1 MDVRMLLAPVYATA
15 LSAMVVAAF
24 AFGRK
29 DAQAFVPRWPLMW
42 FGLLATAC
50 LLLLTDAVPS
60 AVPLS
65 GDSLGQGLGFVLL
78 AGAAALAL
86 LGSRARLRADTL
98 RGTAPRSLDEA
109 IQELRAGRSPGW
121 GVYRGRLGASEQ
133 VTSPSGVVCAFYE
146 AELRSVGDQGRKGS
160 LISQDRGYALVIT
173 LRGERSEAA
182 VSFAP
187 STTMAPV
194 RVLRCQTDPR
204 RVEPEAGELAEGQP
218 VEEVISYERVGKLGE
233 TCLVVGELQRGP
245 APGSYVLRGRQGG
258 PAMLVLGNETRGT
271 GHELARKAWS
281 FFAAAGAVSVAAAF
295 VLSRTF

>member
-1 MDVRMLLAPVYATA
+1 MDVRMLLAPMYAAA
-15 LSAMVVAAF
+15 LSALVMAAF

-29 DAQAFVPRWPLMW
+29 DAQAFMPRWPLAW
-42 FGLLATAC
+42 FGLLATGS

-60 AVPLS
+60 VAPFPGGSVHRA
-65 GDSLGQGLGFVLL
+65 LGIVLL
-78 AGAAALAL
+78 AGAAGMAL

-98 RGTAPRSLDEA
+98 RGTAPKSLDEA

-146 AELRSVGDQGRKGS
+146 AELRSMGDQGRKGA

-187 STTMAPV
+187 STTLAPV

-204 RVEPEAGELAEGQP
+204 LVEPEAGELAEGQP
-218 VEEVISYERVGKLGE
+218 VEEVLSYERVGKLGE

-245 APGSYVLRGRQGG
+245 SPGSYVLRGRQGG
-258 PAMLVLGNETRGT
+258 PAMLVLGNETQGT
-271 GHELARKAWS
+271 GHELARKAWGL
-281 FFAAAGAVSVAAAF
+281 FAAAGGLSVAAAF